1 MVDKK
6 EKVYS
11 YVGTILLIGSF
22 CAAALLILGLG
33 ILSFQAHPRDYLN
46 SLIRPYFSDI
56 FSNLLRG
63 EPIAIINLGILLMM
77 LTPFLRVV
85 AAVFSFFSEK
95 DFRYAIVAF
104 GVMVIL
110 LFTIVPSFI

>member
-77 LTPFLRVV
+77 LTPFFRVV
-85 AAVFSFFSEK
+85 VAVFSFLWEK
-95 DFRYAIVAF
+95 DFRYAAVAL
-104 GVMVIL
+104 GVMLIL
-110 LFTIVPSFI
+110 LFTIVPSLV

>member
-22 CAAALLILGLG
+22 CAAGMLILGLG
-33 ILSFQAHPRDYLN
+33 ILFFQTHPQDHLTGSVRSSFFN
-46 SLIRPYFSDI
+46 LIS
-56 FSNLLRG
+56 SLLRG

-77 LTPFLRVV
+77 LTPFFRVV
-85 AAVFSFFSEK
+85 VAVFSFLWEK
-95 DFRYAIVAF
+95 DLRYAAVAL
-104 GVMVIL
+104 GVMLIL
-110 LFTIVPSFI
+110 LFTIVPSLV